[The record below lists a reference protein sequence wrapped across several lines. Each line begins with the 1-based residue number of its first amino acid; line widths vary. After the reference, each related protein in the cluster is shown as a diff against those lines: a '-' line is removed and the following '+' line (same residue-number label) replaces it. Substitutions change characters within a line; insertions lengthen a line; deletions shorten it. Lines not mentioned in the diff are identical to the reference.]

1 LVAIKAHLCI
11 IINRVL
17 VGPKLKRA
25 RVGNGEKLL
34 MQVLSLHFR
43 DVMLLRPQRHT
54 DNRGFFSEAYSKRD
68 YAAIGI
74 KNEFVQDNHSLSRS
88 KGVVRGLHFQ
98 APPHAQAKLL
108 RVLRGSIFDVVVDI
122 RVGSPTFGHHIATVL
137 SSDDWNQ
144 IFIPIGF
151 AHGFCTLQTDTEVL
165 YKVDEYYYASHDRGI
180 RWNDSALQ
188 IAWPVSELEAEISD
202 KDRQLPRL
210 ADLGQIFVYERTPQ
224 HQRYFAASSVAAID
238 GP

>member
-1 LVAIKAHLCI
+1 
-11 IINRVL
+11 
-17 VGPKLKRA
+17 
-25 RVGNGEKLL
+25 

-54 DNRGFFSEAYSKRD
+54 DSRGFFSEAYSKRD

-74 KNEFVQDNHSLSRS
+74 KNEFVQDNHSLSKA

-98 APPHAQAKLL
+98 TPPHAQAKLL

-122 RVGSPTFGHHIATVL
+122 RAGSPTFGQHIAPVR
-137 SSDDWNQ
+137 SSEDWNQ

-165 YKVDEYYYASHDRGI
+165 YKVDEYYHPSHDRGV
-180 RWNDSALQ
+180 RWNDPALQ
-188 IAWPVSELEAEISD
+188 IAWPVSEREAEISG
-202 KDRQLPRL
+202 KDRQLPLL
-210 ADLGQIFVYERTPQ
+210 ADLDRIFAYDEPLQDRR
-224 HQRYFAASSVAAID
+224 HSSAKPVSVD
-238 GP
+238 GA